1 MANYAYPAIFTEEE
15 GGYSIRFPDIES
27 CYTSAETINDGI
39 AMAEDV
45 LCLTL
50 YWMEKEEKQIPA
62 PARVNDVT
70 HGTNEFVSLVAC
82 DTDWYRRFYD
92 SKAVKKTLTIPGWL
106 NDLAERKGINF
117 SGVLQD
123 ALKAELRI
131 G

>member
-1 MANYAYPAIFTEEE
+1 MAKYAYPAVFTEEDN
-15 GGYSIRFPDIES
+15 GYSICFPDIEG
-27 CYTSAETINDGI
+27 CYTSAEDITEGI

-50 YWMEKEEKQIPA
+50 YWREKEGKEIPS
-62 PARVNDVT
+62 PSNVNDVV
-70 HGTNEFVSLVAC
+70 HKEREFVSLVAC

-92 SKAVKKTLTIPGWL
+92 SKSVKKTLTIPSWL
-106 NDLAERKGINF
+106 NDLAERSGINF
-117 SGVLQD
+117 SGVLQE